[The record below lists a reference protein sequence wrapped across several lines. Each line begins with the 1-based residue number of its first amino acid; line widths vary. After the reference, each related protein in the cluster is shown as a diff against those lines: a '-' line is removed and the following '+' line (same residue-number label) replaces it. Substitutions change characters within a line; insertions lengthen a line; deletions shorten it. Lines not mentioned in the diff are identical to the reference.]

1 MNLKQKFFSLLY
13 LYEFIRYFKKD
24 SRITKGSELEVLFSF
39 LDSATTFGKPIVLFS
54 IFAKMDCILVH

>member
-1 MNLKQKFFSLLY
+1 MNLTQKFFSLLY

>member
-24 SRITKGSELEVLFSF
+24 SRITKRIELEVLFSF
-39 LDSATTFGKPIVLFS
+39 LDSVTTFGKPIVLCS
-54 IFAKMDCILVH
+54 IFAKMDRILVH

>member
-1 MNLKQKFFSLLY
+1 MNLTQKFFSLLY

-24 SRITKGSELEVLFSF
+24 SRITKGIELEVLFSF

>member
-24 SRITKGSELEVLFSF
+24 SRITKGIELEVLFSF

>member
-13 LYEFIRYFKKD
+13 LYEFIQYFKKD
-24 SRITKGSELEVLFSF
+24 SRITKGIELEVLFSF
-39 LDSATTFGKPIVLFS
+39 LDSATTLGKPIVLCS

>member
-1 MNLKQKFFSLLY
+1 MNLTQKFFSLLY

-24 SRITKGSELEVLFSF
+24 FLITKGIELEVLFSF

>member
-1 MNLKQKFFSLLY
+1 MNLKQNFFSLLY

-24 SRITKGSELEVLFSF
+24 SRITKGIELEVLFSF